1 MYSKMQGRGAIG
13 GQNSWI
19 IETLELNDVMV
30 VDIFGK
36 VKDGTVVG
44 DNHEQALSRLKSQ
57 EVRRQGH
64 RFFDGSDGQRIT
76 VISGGG
82 M

>member
-1 MYSKMQGRGAIG
+1 MYQGTDPRSEGIHSRCGFEAIKI
-13 GQNSWI
+13 NSGN
-19 IETLELNDVMV
+19 ETLTR
-30 VDIFGK
+30 
-36 VKDGTVVG
+36 GTVVG